1 MKKSFRNVLKR
12 LVKVLIICACIT
24 GIILTSAILITRKS
38 EEKKELEAIEKI
50 RIEKSNFE
58 QNEEKQEIPKNKEEI
73 EKEKQLLPQYAN
85 LHEKNTDLYGWIS
98 IEGSDTSLEK
108 GYPVMF
114 TPNDGNFYER
124 RNFEKEESKSG
135 SIWVDGRTKE
145 DTENIIVY
153 GHNMKNHTMFG
164 SLKKYYNDKEYY
176 EEHKYIQ
183 FDTLFERQTFEIIS
197 VLKARVYYPEKGE
210 KVPEGEYLFYDHM
223 ELDNEKAF
231 NDYIKYVKGNE
242 CYETGVTA
250 KYGEQLIT
258 LCTCHGTN
266 NERLLIVA
274 KKI

>member
-24 GIILTSAILITRKS
+24 GIILTSAILISNKA
-38 EEKKELEAIEKI
+38 EEQKELEIIEEIK
-50 RIEKSNFE
+50 IEKSNSE
-58 QNEEKQEIPKNKEEI
+58 QNQEIPKNKDI
-73 EKEKQLLPQYAN
+73 EREGEGERQILPQYAN
-85 LHEKNTDLYGWIS
+85 LYEKNEDLYGWIS
-98 IEGSDTSLEK
+98 IEGVEPYLEE

-135 SIWVDGRTKE
+135 SIWIDGRTKE
-145 DTENIIVY
+145 NTENIIVY
-153 GHNMKNHTMFG
+153 GHNMKKRTMFG

-183 FDTLFERQTFEIIS
+183 FDTLFEKQTFEIVS

-210 KVPEGEYLFYDHM
+210 KVPEGEYFFYDHM
-223 ELDNEKAF
+223 ELNNEKAF
-231 NDYIKYVKGNE
+231 NDYIKYVKENG

-250 KYGEQLIT
+250 EYGDKLIT
-258 LCTCHGTN
+258 LCTCYGTN

>member
-24 GIILTSAILITRKS
+24 GIILTSAILISNKA
-38 EEKKELEAIEKI
+38 EEQKELEIIKEIK
-50 RIEKSNFE
+50 IEKSNSE
-58 QNEEKQEIPKNKEEI
+58 QNQEIPKSKDTEREGEGERQI
-73 EKEKQLLPQYAN
+73 LPQYAN
-85 LHEKNTDLYGWIS
+85 LYEKNKDLYGWIS
-98 IEGSDTSLEK
+98 IEGVEPYLEE

-135 SIWVDGRTKE
+135 SIWIDGRTKE

-153 GHNMKNHTMFG
+153 GHNMKKRTMFG

-176 EEHKYIQ
+176 EEHKNIQ

-231 NDYIKYVKGNE
+231 NDYIKYIKENGCNIDRKSV
-242 CYETGVTA
+242 V
-250 KYGEQLIT
+250 
-258 LCTCHGTN
+258 
-266 NERLLIVA
+266 
-274 KKI
+274 